1 MAHLVCITSPVS
13 LVSSLL
19 QYHSIPSIFPL
30 PLPTP
35 SLLPPSPPFFLPSL
49 LFPLLPFSP
58 LCPLPLTPP
67 SAVRHFRTAQGT
79 ALLRYLLT
87 HPSLVAGSDEFFR
100 RTGRSGSEA
109 GPVPGPFRAK
119 HDEGEN
125 FARPGCGSDDRL
137 SDSHAAGQPATQ
149 STLSTPPA
157 TLPSPATPSAH
168 LGANP
173 GGSRS
178 PSLAAARAAEK
189 LRCAEAQGGAGE
201 GEVGN
206 LRNAGGRDGAACNGG
221 VNGSGISVCRGREGG
236 GGEWMR
242 RQRDL
247 LGGAG
252 SRSLGAPRGEESTAD
267 TCDAGSDAL
276 PRAIWRSLSA
286 SVLKARDAA
295 AGITGGYTVGSG
307 AAGNGDAGSTADG
320 CERNAALPLE
330 TATPPPASTRAGE
343 ECAAGAAAPAEEAA
357 RNAEGGLFD
366 RLKWHGEGDGAR
378 KLGPGEGARAQL
390 EGGGGAGDCG
400 KEGARKADGG
410 EAQQGRP
417 ERLVYVAQAEVATA
431 DVDLVDVIGTD
442 EMTTCVAVALRHPRT
457 GRTALAHV
465 DASLCTLR
473 ALAAMLASLR
483 LAPHDPTPLQ
493 LHLVGAFDDDPGH
506 TESILAAWE
515 EQQER
520 QQRQEQEKAQG
531 QQQSQ
536 QQGYLERSSSG
547 RQSGCKR
554 RRALSPA
561 ASGGGD
567 RAMRAGAEET
577 ARSGAGEGSAV
588 GSAWPHSDPSSPVAT
603 ASPCQGTEPMH
614 TLHLDGNPDH
624 HHTPLHHS
632 PPHPPPS
639 SLLPP
644 LPTAT
649 PNGLYYSLSRA
660 DSAPFAPPL
669 PAGTSLPV
677 ACALVSALHAL
688 PRPFRL
694 CTLALL
700 PLNTTWDPSRRAPV
714 PRTRGLAVHVASG
727 EASPRVFTPEERGP
741 DAVLRSVLLFF
752 GEGGEAEEEG
762 KGEAEGEAGGWWG
775 GGSGEEERL
784 VAEGREGREGEGREG
799 RCEGS
804 VCTPE
809 KGRPVDAAART
820 GGGAPA
826 SGGTGSTR
834 AHSTPSSPLI
844 PSSLSSSSPSP
855 LLSSSSFSP
864 LLSSSPSPSLPPLA
878 SSPTLLSTLP
888 PAALAPLCTALCG
901 PLCPQGRLT
910 RFYDT
915 QIDRFVLPPTRLMD
929 AAALARQ
936 RLSMTDH
943 ELLHANS
950 TSPLAE
956 GPDFLPFI
964 RSCYRLLAQSPD
976 TDTLFPSEECAA
988 GAAAPAEEAARNA
1001 EGGLFDRLKWH
1012 GEGDGARKLG
1022 PGEGARAQL
1031 EGGGGAGDC
1040 GKEGARKAD
1049 GGEAQQGRPE
1059 RLVYVAQ
1066 AEVATADVDLVD
1078 VIGTDEMTTC
1088 VAVAL
1093 RHPRT
1098 GRTALAHVDASLC
1111 TLRALAAMLASLRLA
1126 PHDPTPLQ
1134 LHLVGAFDDDP
1145 GHTESILAAWEEQQE
1160 RQQRQEQEKAQGQR
1174 SPQQQGLPGEER
1186 SWRQSGCK
1194 RRRALSPAAS
1204 GGGDRAIARRS
1215 RRDSKIR
1222 SMRRKC
1228 RWQCLAAQRPV
1239 EPRGNSVAMPRHRTH
1254 AYFAPGWQ
1262 PRPPPHASAPLS
1274 TAPSAVFSASSAPT
1288 ATPQRSSTTAFPART
1303 APPFAP
1309 PLPAGTSLP
1318 VACALVSPRCT
1329 RSRAP
1334 SRLCTL
1340 ALLPSTPRGTPPA
1353 APLCPARRGLAVH
1366 VASGEASPRVFT
1378 PEERGPDAVLRSGG
1392 LLMLLHALVVA
1403 LSRLAAVLGST
1414 RAHSTPS
1421 SPLIPSSLSSSSP
1434 LPHSCPPPHSP
1445 LSFPLRPLPPCPRFA
1460 SSPTL
1465 LSTLHPAALATALHR
1480 SVRSTLLM
1488 DAAALARQRLS
1499 MTDHELLHA
1508 NSTSPLA
1515 EGPDFLPFIRSC
1527 YRLLAQSPDTDTLF
1541 PSGAPRVFTRD
1552 PTLQCWQRAPP
1563 PLPPRTPLML
1573 YRAYRSRHLHSL
1585 SSLLCSLPCWPWL

>member
-1 MAHLVCITSPVS
+1 MLIIDNQPVPRN
-13 LVSSLL
+13 L
-19 QYHSIPSIFPL
+19 
-30 PLPTP
+30 
-35 SLLPPSPPFFLPSL
+35 
-49 LFPLLPFSP
+49 
-58 LCPLPLTPP
+58 
-67 SAVRHFRTAQGT
+67 AVR
-79 ALLRYLLT
+79 ALD
-87 HPSLVAGSDEFFR
+87 P
-100 RTGRSGSEA
+100 
-109 GPVPGPFRAK
+109 
-119 HDEGEN
+119 
-125 FARPGCGSDDRL
+125 
-137 SDSHAAGQPATQ
+137 
-149 STLSTPPA
+149 
-157 TLPSPATPSAH
+157 
-168 LGANP
+168 
-173 GGSRS
+173 
-178 PSLAAARAAEK
+178 LAAARAAEK

-330 TATPPPASTRAGE
+330 TATPPRASTRAGE
-343 ECAAGAAAPAEEAA
+343 ECAAGVAGEAVAAAPAEEAA
-357 RNAEGGLFD
+357 RNAECGLFD
-366 RLKWHGEGDGAR
+366 RLKWHGDGDGAR

-442 EMTTCVAVALRHPRT
+442 EMTTYGMVPQAHAPLWGLACVRACKAIPRCSLLPSAALYPRSFAIHCHASALHPLSPSPPCLSFPLPVLPPSAHPAVP
-457 GRTALAHV
+457 
-465 DASLCTLR
+465 LCTP
-473 ALAAMLASLR
+473 
-483 LAPHDPTPLQ
+483 LAPPQ

-506 TESILAAWE
+506 TESIHAAWE
-515 EQQER
+515 EEQE
-520 QQRQEQEKAQG
+520 RQEQERVRHEESQE
-531 QQQSQ
+531 QQ
-536 QQGYLERSSSG
+536 QQGYQEGSGSG

-554 RRALSPA
+554 RRAPSP
-561 ASGGGD
+561 ASGGSN
-567 RAMRAGAEET
+567 RAMRAGPGAEVGAGER
-577 ARSGAGEGSAV
+577 AEAGAGEGGAH
-588 GSAWPHSDPSSPVAT
+588 GSAWPHGNPSSPAAAASPSPAT
-603 ASPCQGTEPMH
+603 APPMH
-614 TLHLDGNPDH
+614 PLHLDATPH
-624 HHTPLHHS
+624 HHPAPLHLSS
-632 PPHPPPS
+632 PPQHLPPS

-649 PNGLYYSLSRA
+649 PNSPYYSLSRA

-677 ACALVSALHAL
+677 ACALVTALHAL

-775 GGSGEEERL
+775 GVSGEEERL
-784 VAEGREGREGEGREG
+784 VAEGREGGEGEGREG
-799 RCEGS
+799 RREGS

-820 GGGAPA
+820 GGGTPA

-834 AHSTPSSPLI
+834 AHSTPSSSPLI

-976 TDTLFPSEECAA
+976 TDTLFPS
-988 GAAAPAEEAARNA
+988 
-1001 EGGLFDRLKWH
+1001 
-1012 GEGDGARKLG
+1012 
-1022 PGEGARAQL
+1022 
-1031 EGGGGAGDC
+1031 
-1040 GKEGARKAD
+1040 
-1049 GGEAQQGRPE
+1049 
-1059 RLVYVAQ
+1059 
-1066 AEVATADVDLVD
+1066 
-1078 VIGTDEMTTC
+1078 
-1088 VAVAL
+1088 
-1093 RHPRT
+1093 
-1098 GRTALAHVDASLC
+1098 
-1111 TLRALAAMLASLRLA
+1111 
-1126 PHDPTPLQ
+1126 
-1134 LHLVGAFDDDP
+1134 
-1145 GHTESILAAWEEQQE
+1145 
-1160 RQQRQEQEKAQGQR
+1160 
-1174 SPQQQGLPGEER
+1174 
-1186 SWRQSGCK
+1186 
-1194 RRRALSPAAS
+1194 
-1204 GGGDRAIARRS
+1204 
-1215 RRDSKIR
+1215 
-1222 SMRRKC
+1222 
-1228 RWQCLAAQRPV
+1228 
-1239 EPRGNSVAMPRHRTH
+1239 
-1254 AYFAPGWQ
+1254 
-1262 PRPPPHASAPLS
+1262 
-1274 TAPSAVFSASSAPT
+1274 
-1288 ATPQRSSTTAFPART
+1288 
-1303 APPFAP
+1303 
-1309 PLPAGTSLP
+1309 
-1318 VACALVSPRCT
+1318 
-1329 RSRAP
+1329 
-1334 SRLCTL
+1334 
-1340 ALLPSTPRGTPPA
+1340 
-1353 APLCPARRGLAVH
+1353 
-1366 VASGEASPRVFT
+1366 
-1378 PEERGPDAVLRSGG
+1378 
-1392 LLMLLHALVVA
+1392 
-1403 LSRLAAVLGST
+1403 
-1414 RAHSTPS
+1414 
-1421 SPLIPSSLSSSSP
+1421 
-1434 LPHSCPPPHSP
+1434 
-1445 LSFPLRPLPPCPRFA
+1445 
-1460 SSPTL
+1460 
-1465 LSTLHPAALATALHR
+1465 
-1480 SVRSTLLM
+1480 
-1488 DAAALARQRLS
+1488 
-1499 MTDHELLHA
+1499 
-1508 NSTSPLA
+1508 
-1515 EGPDFLPFIRSC
+1515 
-1527 YRLLAQSPDTDTLF
+1527 
-1541 PSGAPRVFTRD
+1541 GAPRVFTRD
-1552 PTLQCWQRAPP
+1552 PTSQRWQRAPP

>member
-1 MAHLVCITSPVS
+1 MLIIDNQPVPRN
-13 LVSSLL
+13 L
-19 QYHSIPSIFPL
+19 
-30 PLPTP
+30 
-35 SLLPPSPPFFLPSL
+35 
-49 LFPLLPFSP
+49 
-58 LCPLPLTPP
+58 
-67 SAVRHFRTAQGT
+67 AGT

-125 FARPGCGSDDRL
+125 FARPACGSDDRL
-137 SDSHAAGQPATQ
+137 SDSHAAGQPAIQ

-168 LGANP
+168 LGPNP

-206 LRNAGGRDGAACNGG
+206 LRNAGGRDGAACNGD

-330 TATPPPASTRAGE
+330 TATPPRASTRAGE
-343 ECAAGAAAPAEEAA
+343 ECAAGVAGEAVAAAPAEEAA
-357 RNAEGGLFD
+357 RNAECGLFD
-366 RLKWHGEGDGAR
+366 RLKWHGDGDGAR

-465 DASLCTLR
+465 DASLCALR
-473 ALAAMLASLR
+473 ALATMLASLR

-506 TESILAAWE
+506 TESIHAAWE
-515 EQQER
+515 EEQE
-520 QQRQEQEKAQG
+520 RQEQERVRHEESQE
-531 QQQSQ
+531 QQ
-536 QQGYLERSSSG
+536 QQGYQEGSGSG

-554 RRALSPA
+554 RRAPSP
-561 ASGGGD
+561 ASGGSN
-567 RAMRAGAEET
+567 RAMRAGPGAEVGAGEREE
-577 ARSGAGEGSAV
+577 AGAGEGGAH
-588 GSAWPHSDPSSPVAT
+588 GSAWPHGNPSSPAAAASPSPAT
-603 ASPCQGTEPMH
+603 APPMH
-614 TLHLDGNPDH
+614 PLHLDATPH
-624 HHTPLHHS
+624 HHPTPLHLSS
-632 PPHPPPS
+632 PPQHLPPS

-649 PNGLYYSLSRA
+649 PNSPYYSLSRA

-677 ACALVSALHAL
+677 ACALVTALHAL
-688 PRPFRL
+688 PRLFRL

-762 KGEAEGEAGGWWG
+762 KGEAEGEAGGWWR

-784 VAEGREGREGEGREG
+784 VAEGREGGEGEGREG
-799 RCEGS
+799 RREGS

-820 GGGAPA
+820 GGGTPA

-834 AHSTPSSPLI
+834 AHSTPSSSPLI

-888 PAALAPLCTALCG
+888 PAALPPLCTALCG

-976 TDTLFPSEECAA
+976 TDTLFPS
-988 GAAAPAEEAARNA
+988 
-1001 EGGLFDRLKWH
+1001 
-1012 GEGDGARKLG
+1012 
-1022 PGEGARAQL
+1022 
-1031 EGGGGAGDC
+1031 
-1040 GKEGARKAD
+1040 
-1049 GGEAQQGRPE
+1049 
-1059 RLVYVAQ
+1059 
-1066 AEVATADVDLVD
+1066 
-1078 VIGTDEMTTC
+1078 
-1088 VAVAL
+1088 
-1093 RHPRT
+1093 
-1098 GRTALAHVDASLC
+1098 
-1111 TLRALAAMLASLRLA
+1111 
-1126 PHDPTPLQ
+1126 
-1134 LHLVGAFDDDP
+1134 
-1145 GHTESILAAWEEQQE
+1145 
-1160 RQQRQEQEKAQGQR
+1160 
-1174 SPQQQGLPGEER
+1174 
-1186 SWRQSGCK
+1186 
-1194 RRRALSPAAS
+1194 
-1204 GGGDRAIARRS
+1204 
-1215 RRDSKIR
+1215 
-1222 SMRRKC
+1222 
-1228 RWQCLAAQRPV
+1228 
-1239 EPRGNSVAMPRHRTH
+1239 
-1254 AYFAPGWQ
+1254 
-1262 PRPPPHASAPLS
+1262 
-1274 TAPSAVFSASSAPT
+1274 
-1288 ATPQRSSTTAFPART
+1288 
-1303 APPFAP
+1303 
-1309 PLPAGTSLP
+1309 
-1318 VACALVSPRCT
+1318 
-1329 RSRAP
+1329 
-1334 SRLCTL
+1334 
-1340 ALLPSTPRGTPPA
+1340 
-1353 APLCPARRGLAVH
+1353 
-1366 VASGEASPRVFT
+1366 
-1378 PEERGPDAVLRSGG
+1378 
-1392 LLMLLHALVVA
+1392 
-1403 LSRLAAVLGST
+1403 
-1414 RAHSTPS
+1414 
-1421 SPLIPSSLSSSSP
+1421 
-1434 LPHSCPPPHSP
+1434 
-1445 LSFPLRPLPPCPRFA
+1445 
-1460 SSPTL
+1460 
-1465 LSTLHPAALATALHR
+1465 
-1480 SVRSTLLM
+1480 
-1488 DAAALARQRLS
+1488 
-1499 MTDHELLHA
+1499 
-1508 NSTSPLA
+1508 
-1515 EGPDFLPFIRSC
+1515 
-1527 YRLLAQSPDTDTLF
+1527 
-1541 PSGAPRVFTRD
+1541 GAPRVFTRD
-1552 PTLQCWQRAPP
+1552 PSSQCWQRAPS

>member
-1 MAHLVCITSPVS
+1 MLIIDNQPVPRN
-13 LVSSLL
+13 L
-19 QYHSIPSIFPL
+19 
-30 PLPTP
+30 
-35 SLLPPSPPFFLPSL
+35 
-49 LFPLLPFSP
+49 
-58 LCPLPLTPP
+58 
-67 SAVRHFRTAQGT
+67 AGT

-87 HPSLVAGSDEFFR
+87 HPSLVAGSDEFFH

-119 HDEGEN
+119 HDEFEN
-125 FARPGCGSDDRL
+125 LARPACGSDDRL
-137 SDSHAAGQPATQ
+137 SDSHAAGQTASQ

-157 TLPSPATPSAH
+157 TLPSPTTPSAH

-307 AAGNGDAGSTADG
+307 AAGNGAAGSTADG
-320 CERNAALPLE
+320 ERNAALPLE
-330 TATPPPASTRAGE
+330 TATPPRASTRAGE
-343 ECAAGAAAPAEEAA
+343 ECAAGAAGEAVAAAPAEEAA
-357 RNAEGGLFD
+357 RNAECGLFD
-366 RLKWHGEGDGAR
+366 RLKWHGDGDGAR

-465 DASLCTLR
+465 DASLCAAWHGAAGACSPVGTGMLPSHAPLWGLACVR
-473 ALAAMLASLR
+473 ACKAIPRCSLLPSAALYPRSFAIHCHASALHPLSPSPPCR
-483 LAPHDPTPLQ
+483 PIPASPCLSFPLPASPCLSFPIPASPCLSSPLPVLPPSAHPAVPLCTPRAPPPQVHV
-493 LHLVGAFDDDPGH
+493 VGAFDDDPGH
-506 TESILAAWE
+506 TESIHAAWE
-515 EQQER
+515 KEQE
-520 QQRQEQEKAQG
+520 RQEQERVRHEESQE
-531 QQQSQ
+531 Q
-536 QQGYLERSSSG
+536 QQGYQGGSSSG

-561 ASGGGD
+561 ASGD
-567 RAMRAGAEET
+567 RGMRAGRGAEVE
-577 ARSGAGEGSAV
+577 AGAGEGGAH
-588 GSAWPHSDPSSPVAT
+588 GSAWSHGNPSSPAAT
-603 ASPCQGTEPMH
+603 ASPCQGTAPMH
-614 TLHLDGNPDH
+614 ALHLDGTPHH
-624 HHTPLHHS
+624 HHTPLHLSS
-632 PPHPPPS
+632 PPLHLPPS

-649 PNGLYYSLSRA
+649 PNSLYYSLSRA
-660 DSAPFAPPL
+660 DNAPFAPPL
-669 PAGTSLPV
+669 PAGTSLPL
-677 ACALVSALHAL
+677 ACALVTALHAL

-752 GEGGEAEEEG
+752 GEGGEAEEG

-784 VAEGREGREGEGREG
+784 VAEGREGGEGEGREG

-820 GGGAPA
+820 GGGTPA
-826 SGGTGSTR
+826 SGDTGSTH
-834 AHSTPSSPLI
+834 AHSTPSSSPLI

-864 LLSSSPSPSLPPLA
+864 LLSSWPSPSLPPLA

-976 TDTLFPSEECAA
+976 TDTLFPS
-988 GAAAPAEEAARNA
+988 
-1001 EGGLFDRLKWH
+1001 
-1012 GEGDGARKLG
+1012 
-1022 PGEGARAQL
+1022 
-1031 EGGGGAGDC
+1031 
-1040 GKEGARKAD
+1040 
-1049 GGEAQQGRPE
+1049 
-1059 RLVYVAQ
+1059 
-1066 AEVATADVDLVD
+1066 
-1078 VIGTDEMTTC
+1078 
-1088 VAVAL
+1088 
-1093 RHPRT
+1093 
-1098 GRTALAHVDASLC
+1098 
-1111 TLRALAAMLASLRLA
+1111 
-1126 PHDPTPLQ
+1126 
-1134 LHLVGAFDDDP
+1134 
-1145 GHTESILAAWEEQQE
+1145 
-1160 RQQRQEQEKAQGQR
+1160 
-1174 SPQQQGLPGEER
+1174 
-1186 SWRQSGCK
+1186 
-1194 RRRALSPAAS
+1194 
-1204 GGGDRAIARRS
+1204 
-1215 RRDSKIR
+1215 
-1222 SMRRKC
+1222 
-1228 RWQCLAAQRPV
+1228 
-1239 EPRGNSVAMPRHRTH
+1239 
-1254 AYFAPGWQ
+1254 
-1262 PRPPPHASAPLS
+1262 
-1274 TAPSAVFSASSAPT
+1274 
-1288 ATPQRSSTTAFPART
+1288 
-1303 APPFAP
+1303 
-1309 PLPAGTSLP
+1309 
-1318 VACALVSPRCT
+1318 
-1329 RSRAP
+1329 
-1334 SRLCTL
+1334 
-1340 ALLPSTPRGTPPA
+1340 
-1353 APLCPARRGLAVH
+1353 
-1366 VASGEASPRVFT
+1366 
-1378 PEERGPDAVLRSGG
+1378 
-1392 LLMLLHALVVA
+1392 
-1403 LSRLAAVLGST
+1403 
-1414 RAHSTPS
+1414 
-1421 SPLIPSSLSSSSP
+1421 
-1434 LPHSCPPPHSP
+1434 
-1445 LSFPLRPLPPCPRFA
+1445 
-1460 SSPTL
+1460 
-1465 LSTLHPAALATALHR
+1465 
-1480 SVRSTLLM
+1480 
-1488 DAAALARQRLS
+1488 
-1499 MTDHELLHA
+1499 
-1508 NSTSPLA
+1508 
-1515 EGPDFLPFIRSC
+1515 
-1527 YRLLAQSPDTDTLF
+1527 
-1541 PSGAPRVFTRD
+1541 GAPRVFTRD
-1552 PTLQCWQRAPP
+1552 PTSQRWQRAPP